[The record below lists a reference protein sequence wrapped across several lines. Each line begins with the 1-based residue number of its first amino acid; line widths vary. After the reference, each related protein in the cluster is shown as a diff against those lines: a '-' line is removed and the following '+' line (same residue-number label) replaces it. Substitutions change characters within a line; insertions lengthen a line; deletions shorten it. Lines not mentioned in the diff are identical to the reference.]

1 MTRNVNASSDVI
13 QDIPKLP
20 GRIAY
25 LRKLD
30 LLFVDM
36 KAYCWRFIRIRPHN
50 FANIRSDQAVMFAV
64 ENTICQ
70 RYQGVRQ

>member
-1 MTRNVNASSDVI
+1 MTRNANPSSDVI
-13 QDIPKLP
+13 QAITKLP
-20 GRIAY
+20 DGTAY
-25 LRKLD
+25 LKKLD

-36 KAYCWRFIRIRPHN
+36 KAYCWAFIRIRPHN
-50 FANIRSDQAVMFAV
+50 FANILSDQAVMFAV